1 MTEKHKITLEV
12 PDNIYAGILAFSK
25 NNNIKDSGEAVMEL
39 VKHALNL
46 PPYFKDFDWEK
57 AEKEADDEINSG
69 NIVEFSNTDDFLNE
83 LNS

>member
-1 MTEKHKITLEV
+1 MTEKHKMTLEI
-12 PDNIYAGILAFSK
+12 PDNIYAGILAFSR

-46 PPYFKDFDWEK
+46 PPYFKNFDWER
-57 AEKEADDEINSG
+57 AEQEADDEISSG
-69 NIVEFSNTDDFLNE
+69 TLMEFSDVDSFLNE